1 MDSNLIS
8 CSLFKG
14 LNSNDLD
21 DLFADIPFQEKKY
34 TKDEIIAHAETEVRN
49 LIILAEGTVRG
60 EMMDFS
66 GKTVKIED
74 IESPNLLAPAFLFG
88 KNNKFP
94 VTIIANLKVTVLNI
108 QKHDFVKMLQR
119 SEIVLNN
126 FLDNISSRAQ
136 FLSSKLRFL
145 AFQTIKGKI
154 AQYILDIS
162 KKTGMNE
169 IILPKSQSQ
178 LAEMFGVARPS
189 LGRAIRELDKDGL
202 ISANSKN
209 IIILDKDRLS
219 KLLK

>member
-1 MDSNLIS
+1 MESNLSI

-14 LNSNDLD
+14 LNPQDLD
-21 DLFADIPFQEKKY
+21 NIFMDIPYNEKKY
-34 TKDEIIAHAETEVRN
+34 NKDEIVAHAETEVKN
-49 LIILAEGTVRG
+49 LQILIEGTVRG

-94 VTIIANLKVTVLNI
+94 VTIIANSKSKILNI
-108 QKHDFVKMLQR
+108 QKHDFITMLQK
-119 SEIVLNN
+119 SETVLNN

-136 FLSSKLRFL
+136 FLSNKLRFL

-154 AQYILDIS
+154 AHYILEIS
-162 KKTGMNE
+162 NKTGMNE
-169 IILPKSQSQ
+169 IILPKSQNQ
-178 LAEMFGVARPS
+178 LAEMFGVTRPS
-189 LGRAIRELDKDGL
+189 LGRAVRELDNDGF
-202 ISANSKN
+202 IKANGKN
-209 IIILDKDRLS
+209 IVILDKVRLS

>member
-1 MDSNLIS
+1 MDANLTS

-14 LNSNDLD
+14 LNANDLNG
-21 DLFADIPFQEKKY
+21 LFVDIPFQEKKY
-34 TKDEIIAHAETEVRN
+34 NKDEIIVHAETEVKTL
-49 LIILAEGTVRG
+49 LILVEGTVRG

-94 VTIIANLKVTVLNI
+94 VTIIANVKVSVLNI
-108 QKHDFVKMLQR
+108 QKHDFVKMLQK

-136 FLSSKLRFL
+136 FLSAKLRFL

-154 AQYILDIS
+154 AHYMLEIS
-162 KKTGMNE
+162 KKTGTNE
-169 IILPKSQSQ
+169 ITLPKSQSQ

-189 LGRAIRELDKDGL
+189 LGRAIRELDQEGL
-202 ISANSKN
+202 IRANSKN
-209 IIILDKDRLS
+209 IVILDKERLG